1 METSELIRLHRLQLR
16 RRGQAESSIDK
27 RLRSVRRLGVHLAP
41 AGVLDATAED
51 IEGFL
56 DTLPLKAKSR
66 YTYISHLH
74 CFYGWAIDAG
84 HTESDPTVRIV
95 RPHFPPGHPRPISD
109 EDLRVAL
116 DLADPAER
124 VIVCAAAYA
133 GMRCC
138 EIARLARDDVGTGPE
153 PHVRAQGKGDK
164 TRHIPLHPELAA
176 ALAAHGIPRTGPILR
191 RPDGRP
197 MPAWKVSHTA
207 NRYLHGIGI
216 DATAHQLR
224 HWFASRT
231 YRTTGHNLLL
241 VSQLL
246 GHSSVI
252 TTQIYADVDREGAYA
267 AVAALAPAS

>member
-16 RRGQAESSIDK
+16 RRGQTEGSIDK
-27 RLRSVRRLGVHLAP
+27 RLRSVRRLGEHLEP
-41 AGVLDATAED
+41 ASVLEASSED
-51 IEGFL
+51 IETFL

-84 HTESDPTVRIV
+84 HTDCDPTVRIV
-95 RPHFPPGHPRPISD
+95 RPKFPAGQPRPIPD

-116 DLADPAER
+116 ELADPVER
-124 VIVCAAAYA
+124 VILTAAAYA

-138 EIARLARDDVGTGPE
+138 EIARLARDDIGTGPE

-164 TRHIPLHPELAA
+164 VRYIPLHPALAA
-176 ALAAHGIPRTGPILR
+176 ALEVHGIPRTGPILR
-191 RPDGRP
+191 RVDGRP

-224 HWFASRT
+224 HWFASKT

-241 VSQLL
+241 VSKLL

-252 TTQIYADVDREGAYA
+252 TTQIYADVDRDGAYQ
-267 AVAALAPAS
+267 AVAALAPA